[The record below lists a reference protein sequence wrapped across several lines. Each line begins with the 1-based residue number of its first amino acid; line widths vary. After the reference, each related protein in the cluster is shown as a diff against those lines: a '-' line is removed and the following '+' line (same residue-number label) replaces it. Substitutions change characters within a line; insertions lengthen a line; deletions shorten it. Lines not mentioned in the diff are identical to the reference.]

1 MALRRGHIFVKG
13 GVGGGQAESVDDGLE
28 IVVVLLERKQKRV
41 SFIAAKRAGE
51 GTLFHVAAFGR
62 LGGSKSVAGIENG
75 IAGEE
80 IHGAVI
86 RGRAAFGGDFN
97 AGAAAARESRG
108 IGILIDFY
116 FLDRGSGNA
125 GAVGLDTVDDKR
137 YTAGGDGVVAEEAGE
152 EGDVVEIEDGD
163 AIEGVAGHV
172 VGVEI
177 FGGVGGSLRD
187 VFIGSD
193 AHNLTD
199 RGDGQRDMQR
209 SERLCAYSDINQAV
223 LKPGGVNAET
233 ILAVGQVVEE
243 KVADAVGSGGCL
255 N

>member
-1 MALRRGHIFVKG
+1 MALRRGYIRVSYG
-13 GVGGGQAESVDDGLE
+13 AVCTEGVDDGLE

-41 SFIAAKRAGE
+41 PFIAAKRPGE
-51 GTLFHVAAFGR
+51 GTLFHVTAFGR
-62 LGGSKSVAGIENG
+62 LGGGKGVAGIENG

-86 RGRAAFGGDFN
+86 RGGAAFGGDFN
-97 AGAAAARESRG
+97 AGAAGARESRG

-116 FLDRGSGNA
+116 FLDCGSGNA
-125 GAVGLDTVDDKR
+125 GAVGLDAVDYKR

-152 EGDVVEIEDGD
+152 EGDVVEIEDRD
-163 AIEGVAGHV
+163 AIEGVAGNV
-172 VGVEI
+172 IGVEI

-193 AHNLTD
+193 AHKLTD

-209 SERLCAYSDINQAV
+209 SERLCAYSDIN
-223 LKPGGVNAET
+223 
-233 ILAVGQVVEE
+233 
-243 KVADAVGSGGCL
+243 
-255 N
+255 